1 MTELTNYPSSG
12 RWTWNDNLNGLE
24 FISATQTVDR
34 ADKKYKEK
42 RQTKDNRGSSG
53 CGYSRQGRVKPISHR
68 SPTRQGIRQTHDHTT
83 VTLDDVKEVAKYM
96 LSEVEP
102 IAPTFEQMFSTPQL
116 DEFLVLLLNY
126 FHWYFD
132 RLSREANPNP
142 VHIETSLAE
151 KKYLAEM
158 KVKLESAQKQLG
170 RAYGVLILGI
180 GMCNEHH
187 MSCGKSRVSN
197 TYKDRSMYE
206 TMYSFCT
213 FVVWIAFRRRE
224 HDILKREINRMLRT
238 DTFNPVLRIKNADSS
253 AGEDELESK
262 LSPAEY
268 RRTQGNRPPIK
279 SIVTQRSVALVSIL
293 PLPREEADWLFKR
306 SGTLSP
312 TSLGKIGQEE
322 DLSEEQ
328 MELEFKHL
336 NFDMQNLNVGI
347 IGEPLDQ
354 FNLLTLTPLDEEIDD
369 RRNTLQAKLSN
380 VVTMSAPD
388 TSASPDEG
396 LGHEAEEPV
405 EPTG

>member
-1 MTELTNYPSSG
+1 MSELTNYPSSG

-24 FISATQTVDR
+24 FISANQTVDR

-42 RQTKDNRGSSG
+42 RQAKDNRGSSG
-53 CGYSRQGRVKPISHR
+53 CGYGRQGRAKPISHHR
-68 SPTRQGIRQTHDHTT
+68 SPTRQGIKQTHDHTT
-83 VTLDDVKEVAKYM
+83 VTLQDVKEVAKYM

-102 IAPTFEQMFSTPQL
+102 IAPAFEQMFSTHQL

-126 FHWYFD
+126 FHWFFD

-180 GMCNEHH
+180 GMCDEHH

-197 TYKDRSMYE
+197 TYRDRSTYE
-206 TMYSFCT
+206 TLYSFCT

-238 DTFNPVLRIKNADSS
+238 DTFNPVLRIKNADV
-253 AGEDELESK
+253 GEDELELK

-306 SGTLSP
+306 TPAVPP
-312 TSLGKIGQEE
+312 TSPEETGQE
-322 DLSEEQ
+322 DLTEEPRD
-328 MELEFKHL
+328 LEFKDL
-336 NFDMQNLNVGI
+336 NFDMENLNIGI

-354 FNLLTLTPLDEEIDD
+354 FNLLTLTPLDEEMDD
-369 RRNTLQAKLSN
+369 RRNPLQTELPN
-380 VVTMSAPD
+380 VAISASAPD
-388 TSASPDEG
+388 TNTSSNEG
-396 LGHEAEEPV
+396 LRHVEEEPV